1 MIFKPNSIK
10 DILIHLGVM
19 AAIVVGLILL
29 FFYWYLPDITNHKE
43 TITVPDLQGRHIEEI
58 AGYLSE
64 RNLSYEVAIDS
75 GYSGDQQPLTVL
87 KQYPLPTSLVKEKR
101 KIYLTLN
108 ANNPPSVKMP
118 RLIDLSIKI
127 ARIKLESLGLEVGDI
142 SYKPDM
148 AFNAVLKQLKDGK
161 EIDEGTEIFKGQSI
175 DLVIGDGYG
184 KSDFST
190 PDLIGNQLDEAE
202 FILAGVGLK
211 TGSIIEAIVE
221 ENDTLPMGTIIQQTP
236 EPGDNIR
243 IGEVVDL
250 WVKDYEAY
258 LKEKEEKE
266 DNEASASS
274 K

>member
-10 DILIHLGVM
+10 DILIHIGAMV
-19 AAIVVGLILL
+19 AIVIGLIVL

-58 AGYLSE
+58 ADYLSE
-64 RNLSYEVAIDS
+64 RSLSYEVSIDS
-75 GYSGDQQPLTVL
+75 GFSGEQQPLTVL
-87 KQYPLPTSLVKEKR
+87 KQYPLPSSLVKEKR

-127 ARIKLESLGLEVGDI
+127 ARIKLESIGLEVGNI
-142 SYKPDM
+142 SYEPDM

-161 EIDEGTEIFKGQSI
+161 EVEDGTDIFKGESI

-184 KSDFST
+184 KSDFPA
-190 PDLIGNQLDEAE
+190 PDLIGVQLDEAE

-211 TGSIIEAIVE
+211 TGSILEAIVE

-236 EPGDNIR
+236 ESGENIR

-250 WVKDYEAY
+250 WVKDYDAFI
-258 LKEKEEKE
+258 KEKEENE
-266 DNEASASS
+266 ENEARASN